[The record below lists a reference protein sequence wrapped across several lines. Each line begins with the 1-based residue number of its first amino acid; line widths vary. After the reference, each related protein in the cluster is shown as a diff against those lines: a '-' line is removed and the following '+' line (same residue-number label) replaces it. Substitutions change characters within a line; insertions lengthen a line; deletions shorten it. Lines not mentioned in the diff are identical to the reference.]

1 MGVLDIINRVGANFL
16 VGSKNI
22 NGYAMKL
29 LVLFLII
36 SFFGGCSGG
45 SHKTAIQGDIV
56 EILIDPE
63 NFSVDLDL
71 SEILD
76 DSIEIIPLETTE
88 ECLISKINRI
98 EFYQDK
104 IFVSDKANAK
114 IFVFT
119 SEGKYLKSK

>member
-45 SHKTAIQGDIV
+45 SQKTAIQGDIV

-76 DSIEIIPLETTE
+76 IQNKVSRDAEKGFIWILSTCVLLIPDYNFK
-88 ECLISKINRI
+88 LINY
-98 EFYQDK
+98 E
-104 IFVSDKANAK
+104 
-114 IFVFT
+114 
-119 SEGKYLKSK
+119 

>member
-1 MGVLDIINRVGANFL
+1 M
-16 VGSKNI
+16 
-22 NGYAMKL
+22 
-29 LVLFLII
+29 
-36 SFFGGCSGG
+36 
-45 SHKTAIQGDIV
+45 

-119 SEGKYLKSK
+119 SEGKYLKSIGTQGGGPGEYSF

>member
-1 MGVLDIINRVGANFL
+1 M
-16 VGSKNI
+16 
-22 NGYAMKL
+22 
-29 LVLFLII
+29 
-36 SFFGGCSGG
+36 
-45 SHKTAIQGDIV
+45 

-114 IFVFT
+114 ILF
-119 SEGKYLKSK
+119 E